1 MRVKSNMKSK
11 LLVAVV
17 LTGTI
22 FSTSHA
28 LAASPFTY
36 AAYGPP
42 LENNTPV
49 FLGDQ
54 QSTSGAVSILGNE
67 GQQARASFGENG
79 VALPSGLTPN
89 GWGYA
94 FSAWSDGFVV
104 NGGSGTG
111 MLNFSV
117 QLHGTL
123 FAEDAIYALIMS
135 DNPDAFSPESI
146 AEDALNGFENIPGTA
161 PVLLVEVD
169 ATPDFTPGPG
179 VYHFPLGSVDETFS
193 VNVPFT
199 YGQAFYLA
207 SVLDITAHGDFYN
220 SANFGITVPEGAS
233 IASLSGTLYPAAAVP
248 EPETYAM
255 MLAGLGLVGFMAR
268 RRKQI
273 EA

>member
-1 MRVKSNMKSK
+1 MKTK

-17 LTGTI
+17 LTGTM
-22 FSTSHA
+22 FCTSHA
-28 LAASPFTY
+28 FAAAPFTY

-42 LENNTPV
+42 LGSQPV

-54 QSTSGAVSILGNE
+54 QSTSGAVSVLGIE
-67 GQQARASFGENG
+67 GQQARASFGDNG
-79 VALPSGLTPN
+79 VALPSGL
-89 GWGYA
+89 GYA

-104 NGGSGTG
+104 NGASGTG

-123 FAEDAIYALIMS
+123 FAGDAVYALVMS
-135 DNPDAFSPESI
+135 DNPDAFSPASI
-146 AEDALNGFENIPGTA
+146 AAQAFFGFVNIPGTT

-169 ATPDFTPGPG
+169 GSLDFTPGPG
-179 VYHFPLGSVDETFS
+179 VYQFPLGLVDETFS

-199 YGQAFYLA
+199 YGQTFYLA
-207 SVLDITAHGDFYN
+207 SVLDITGHGDFYN
-220 SANFGITVPEGAS
+220 SANFGITAPVGAS
-233 IASLSGTLYPAAAVP
+233 ITSLSGTLYPAAAVVP

-255 MLAGLGLVGFMAR
+255 LLAGLGLVGWAAR
-268 RRKQI
+268 HRKQA